1 MQYYKSKWANRTWYA
16 YRESPN
22 LVNQLSTPKGL
33 YQTITQTLDQ
43 VTVWLQVYY
52 MHLCCAH
59 VLPWSVCARSAQH
72 QAPAASHTGAG
83 HKGGNPYTPP
93 HQNRLGEV
101 QPSHSHNKGPK
112 LPMSAIPIIAE
123 YRYMK
128 NPKGKKLLRY
138 EQQKTKK
145 IKPVR

>member
-1 MQYYKSKWANRTWYA
+1 
-16 YRESPN
+16 
-22 LVNQLSTPKGL
+22 
-33 YQTITQTLDQ
+33 
-43 VTVWLQVYY
+43 

-72 QAPAASHTGAG
+72 RAPAASHTGAG

-93 HQNRLGEV
+93 HQNGLGEV

-112 LPMSAIPIIAE
+112 LPMSAIPTIAE

-128 NPKGKKLLRY
+128 NPKGKKLVRY
-138 EQQKTKK
+138 EQQKTKE